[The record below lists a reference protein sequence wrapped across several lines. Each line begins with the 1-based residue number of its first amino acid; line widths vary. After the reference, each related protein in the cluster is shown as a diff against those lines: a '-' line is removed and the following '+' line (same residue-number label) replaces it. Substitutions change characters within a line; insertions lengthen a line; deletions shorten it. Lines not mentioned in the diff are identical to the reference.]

1 MQVIIKDDQGLG
13 IALLME
19 DYSRAEIEEA
29 KQSIRRQ
36 FRDAATTVFT
46 NVLGKSLPETIVVDI
61 APDRSKKTDEDE
73 STVLAS
79 FNSQLS
85 RSDRLI
91 FTVREVTVKIAFK
104 ESDNVLLKST
114 IIHEMIHAADQPMLV
129 KSRKLFDALRQEI
142 YANSSNFFAQNTNNA
157 LVTLFNT
164 L

>member
-1 MQVIIKDDQGLG
+1 
-13 IALLME
+13 
-19 DYSRAEIEEA
+19 
-29 KQSIRRQ
+29 
-36 FRDAATTVFT
+36 
-46 NVLGKSLPETIVVDI
+46 
-61 APDRSKKTDEDE
+61 
-73 STVLAS
+73 VLAS

-91 FTVREVTVKIAFK
+91 FTVREVTVKIALMK
-104 ESDNVLLKST
+104 SDNVLLKST

-129 KSRKLFDALRQEI
+129 NSRKLLDTLRQEI